1 MNLSHV
7 IPRYNWTMTERYFK
21 DLDYI
26 EGRDY
31 TLEYGQTAM
40 RITFKYTFQFNRYW
54 EQWGRHIALT
64 EFN

>member
-1 MNLSHV
+1 
-7 IPRYNWTMTERYFK
+7 MTERYFK